1 MDIRI
6 GDKVHFVGYDGLMR
20 KYRAYSD
27 KIIAITD
34 WHNGRRTYLLSSST
48 ETQHSAAEFYSSKDD
63 AIKVAAL
70 LNKINDKVEEL

>member
-1 MDIRI
+1 MECRI
-6 GDKVHFVGYDGLMR
+6 GDKVFFIGYDGLMR

-34 WHNGRRTYLLSSST
+34 WHNGRRTYLLSNNP
-48 ETQHSAAEFYSSKDD
+48 ETQRSAAEFYSTKDD